1 MANFLWLD
9 FRYSKKIQVYHFY
22 NCPSAQRVANFL
34 YCCSEAK
41 FQIIQIVY
49 SVIFGKTNFKR
60 LLVLSA
66 RSVLPWKS
74 KKGYYLDTKRG
85 HYLGTIGKRA
95 LNRNKTCRPKK
106 RALFRNKRGHYSGTP
121 CTAFFVQPVVPDG
134 VDGNDTAPFEGG
146 LDEWL
151 KKNI

>member
-22 NCPSAQRVANFL
+22 NCPSAQRVAKFL

-60 LLVLSA
+60 LLVFSA

-106 RALFRNKRGHYSGTP
+106 RALNREKKRALFRNKRGHYSGTP
-121 CTAFFVQPVVPDG
+121 CIKRFLRAAWVSRCKF
-134 VDGNDTAPFEGG
+134 
-146 LDEWL
+146 L
-151 KKNI
+151 